1 MRKKLVCVP
10 AFAALLASV
19 LILPVTASASTAGPD
34 LVASISGEGSVAA
47 GNPQLGGRFGVSFEN
62 VGNAP
67 ATGTTV
73 LTVNLPASMTT
84 TGAEFNATCSPISFE
99 HGSNCE
105 STSQVV
111 SAGGHTLTF
120 TFHGTVPAGAG
131 RPLTFLYMPGLTFTA
146 LPAGTITASVSNPGD
161 VDPANNQVCRE
172 VGPPLTGQ
180 SGPQGCW
187 VGSYGSVGYDLAGWD
202 GSSDV
207 SDLASDTSYG
217 PSLSVQQGS
226 RWVWASSTEDPRA
239 LESPDQSTREA
250 ATYYDANEIK
260 LRLTFAHAF
269 TGNLHLYAVDW
280 DSHARR
286 ETITAGSH
294 TVALSSDFSQG
305 AWVTLPIS
313 VAAGG
318 SVPILVDR
326 TAGVNAVL
334 SGIFIGDSSALP
346 VVRSARETEGASAPQ
361 GSWVGT
367 YGTAGYDLGAWSG
380 AGDLA
385 SIPSATVSL
394 AQGSRWAW
402 SSSTSDVRA
411 LQSPD
416 KSTRE
421 AATYYDA
428 NQLRLTL
435 TFHAAYTGNLH
446 LYALD
451 WDSAARRELISVGG
465 QTAVL
470 GEAFSQGAWVT
481 FPISAAAGET
491 VPIVVDRTAGANAVL
506 SGIFLG

>member
-1 MRKKLVCVP
+1 MSKRVCVP
-10 AFAALLASV
+10 VFAVLLVGALIPPATAIAS
-19 LILPVTASASTAGPD
+19 PEGPD
-34 LVASISGEGSVAA
+34 LVASISGEGSVSA
-47 GNPQLGGRFGVSFEN
+47 GNPQLGGQFGASFEN
-62 VGNAP
+62 VGNAS

-73 LTVNLPASMTT
+73 LTLNLPASMTT
-84 TGAEFNATCSPISFE
+84 TGARFEATCSPISFE
-99 HGSNCE
+99 HGSGCE
-105 STSQVV
+105 STSQVI
-111 SAGGHTLTF
+111 SNGGHTLTF
-120 TFHGTVPAGAG
+120 TFHGTVPAGG
-131 RPLTFLYMPGLTFTA
+131 ERGLTVLYMPGLTFSA
-146 LPAGTITASVSNPGD
+146 LPEGTITASVSNSAD
-161 VDPANNQVCRE
+161 ANPANNHVCRE
-172 VGPPLTGQ
+172 VGPALTGQ
-180 SGPQGCW
+180 SGAQGCW
-187 VGSYGSVGYDLAGWD
+187 VGSYGHQNYDLAGWD

-207 SDLASDTSYG
+207 SNFASNTSSG
-217 PSLSVQQGS
+217 TSLSVQQGS

-269 TGNLHLYAVDW
+269 TGNVHLYAVDW

-286 ETITAGSH
+286 ETITVASH
-294 TVALSSDFSQG
+294 TVALSGDFSQG

-318 SVPILVDR
+318 SVPIVVDR

-334 SGIFIGDSSALP
+334 SGIFLGEAGALP
-346 VVRSARETEGASAPQ
+346 IVRSAKEVEGASAPQ

-367 YGTAGYDLGAWSG
+367 YGSAGYDLGAWSG
-380 AGDLA
+380 TGDLA

-394 AQGSRWAW
+394 AQGNRWEW
-402 SSSTSDVRA
+402 SSSTSDLRA
-411 LQSPD
+411 LESPD

-421 AATYYDA
+421 AATYYDP

-451 WDSAARRELISVGG
+451 WDSAARRELISVAG

-481 FPISAAAGET
+481 FPISVAAGET